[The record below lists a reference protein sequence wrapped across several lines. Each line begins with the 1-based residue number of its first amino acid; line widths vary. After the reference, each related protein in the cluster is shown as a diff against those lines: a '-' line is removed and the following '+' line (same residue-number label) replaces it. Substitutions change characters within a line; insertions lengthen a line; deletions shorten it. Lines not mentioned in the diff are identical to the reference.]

1 LTLFKKII
9 ILLII
14 LFADYASVTHI
25 HVNPIEWS
33 SFLPKSPAIH
43 DKEVVLDGH
52 KQYLFCSIPSV
63 NTPKEW
69 KKQQL
74 IDRYVPLENYS
85 NTYLLI
91 FDISNL
97 NTVIEKTKEYP
108 RSGTSIVGNILFKN
122 FFQELG
128 FYTLVI
134 FPFVLMIL
142 LLFIPLRLWINIVME
157 MGLYLLALSI
167 VLNFGFFEINSAS
180 LLALIFL
187 VIYALTL
194 FNYIY
199 AEGMN
204 PRRLFFGIQ
213 ISVAAT
219 MLSAVFLV
227 TSYFGLIH
235 SFGVMMMVG
244 LGILHL
250 YMNVRIYLMKYF
262 PYKPYRNP
270 LILRLSHTLW
280 KISKKYLTVG
290 VPVVFLASVAISY
303 HPLNIDLNIVNL
315 LPHSSVEL
323 ERIEHFE
330 EKRLPTLPFVIS
342 VRAKN
347 SNFSDEKIMQ
357 ELIGFQRELEPIIP
371 GKIVASASNAFEEF
385 SNLASDKKNPNLL
398 AQFLLAES
406 FSEHPFALWSAD
418 RAQSDIIVSI
428 ALTSTTNTMRT
439 MLSHIKEIS
448 EHYPDFTITVSG
460 KISDFDYFINIFV
473 EEFLIGL
480 IATLIATAL
489 FFWYYCRNMMSV
501 SIIVY
506 SALFSLG
513 ILGIFHILFNKPIT
527 ILTLL
532 NVILYAGLIADS
544 LIQLFVCYKR
554 EGESCERSVLQPI
567 FISNFSILI
576 CLGGMFFVGGMMSAF
591 AFELGILLSANLV
604 FILLIVPAL
613 HRRYLTTCSE

>member
-1 LTLFKKII
+1 
-9 ILLII
+9 LLII
-14 LFADYASVTHI
+14 LISDYTIVTRI
-25 HVNPIEWS
+25 HVDPIEWS
-33 SFLPKSPAIH
+33 SFLPKSPTVQ

-52 KQYLFCSIPSV
+52 KQYLFCSIPSESL
-63 NTPKEW
+63 PKEW
-69 KKQQL
+69 KNQRL
-74 IDRYVPLENYS
+74 IDRYLPLEEYPH
-85 NTYLLI
+85 TYLLI
-91 FDISNL
+91 FDIEKL
-97 NTVIEKTKEYP
+97 NTVIEKTKEFP

-128 FYTLVI
+128 FYSLVI
-134 FPFVLMIL
+134 FPFVLMVL
-142 LLFIPLRLWINIVME
+142 LFFIPLRLWMDIVME
-157 MGLYLLALSI
+157 MGLYLMALAI

-227 TSYFGLIH
+227 TSHFGLIH

-250 YMNVRIYLMKYF
+250 YMNIRIYLMKYF

-270 LILRLSHTLW
+270 LILRSTHSLW
-280 KISKKYLTVG
+280 NVSQKYLKIMIPGTIVG
-290 VPVVFLASVAISY
+290 ALLLSY

-315 LPHSSVEL
+315 LPHSSNEL
-323 ERIEHFE
+323 KRINQFE
-330 EKRLPTLPFVIS
+330 ENHLPTLPFVIS
-342 VRAKN
+342 VHSKN
-347 SNFSDEKIMQ
+347 NNFSDEKVMR
-357 ELIGFQRELEPIIP
+357 ELIEFQRQLEPLIP
-371 GKIVASASNAFEEF
+371 GKIVASAPKAFAEF
-385 SNLASDKKNPNLL
+385 TNLASDKKNPDLL

-406 FSEHPFALWSAD
+406 FSTHPLALWSAD
-418 RAQSDIIVSI
+418 RTQSNIIASI
-428 ALTSTTNTMRT
+428 GLTTTTNTMRS
-439 MLSHIKEIS
+439 MLYHIQELS
-448 EHYPDFTITVSG
+448 SRYPDFTVTVSG

-489 FFWYYCRNMMSV
+489 FFWYFCRNMMSV
-501 SIIVY
+501 STIVF

-513 ILGIFHILFNKPIT
+513 TLGIFHIIFNKPIT

-591 AFELGILLSANLV
+591 AFELGILLMANLV
-604 FILLIVPAL
+604 FILLIVPKIQ
-613 HRRYLTTCSE
+613 RRYFTSCSE

>member
-1 LTLFKKII
+1 MTLFKKII

-14 LFADYASVTHI
+14 LVSDYVMVTRI
-25 HVNPIEWS
+25 HVDPIEWS
-33 SFLPKSPAIH
+33 SFLPKSPVAN

-52 KQYLFCSIPSV
+52 KQYLFCAFPTENI
-63 NTPKEW
+63 PKEW

-74 IDRYVPLENYS
+74 IDRYVPLEEYPD
-85 NTYLLI
+85 TYLLI
-91 FDISNL
+91 FNISNL

-142 LLFIPLRLWINIVME
+142 LLFIPLRLWIDIVME

-227 TSYFGLIH
+227 TSHFGLIH

-270 LILRLSHTLW
+270 LILRSTHSLW
-280 KISKKYLTVG
+280 KISKKYLNVG
-290 VPVVFLASVAISY
+290 IPIIFLASVGISY

-323 ERIEHFE
+323 ERIQQFE

-342 VRAKN
+342 VKAKQN
-347 SNFSDEKIMQ
+347 NFSDERMMQ
-357 ELIGFQRELEPIIP
+357 KLIEFQRQLEPLIP
-371 GKIVASASNAFEEF
+371 GTIVASVPTSFAEF
-385 SNLASDKKNPNLL
+385 SNLASDKKNPDLL

-406 FSEHPFALWSAD
+406 FTEHPFALWSAD
-418 RAQSDIIVSI
+418 RTQSDIIASI
-428 ALTSTTNTMRT
+428 GLTSTTNTMRT
-439 MLSHIKEIS
+439 MLSQIKELS
-448 EHYPDFTITVSG
+448 SLYPDFTVTVKG
-460 KISDFDYFINIFV
+460 KISDFDYFITIFI

-489 FFWYYCRNMMSV
+489 FFWYYCRNMISV
-501 SIIVY
+501 STILF

-554 EGESCERSVLQPI
+554 EGESCEQSVLQPI

-576 CLGGMFFVGGMMSAF
+576 CLGGMFFVGGMMRAF
-591 AFELGILLSANLV
+591 AFELGILLSANLI

>member
-1 LTLFKKII
+1 M
-9 ILLII
+9 ILV
-14 LFADYASVTHI
+14 ADYALVTRI
-25 HVNPIEWS
+25 HVDPIEWS
-33 SFLPKSPAIH
+33 SFLPKSPVSH
-43 DKEVVLDGH
+43 HQEVMLDGH
-52 KQYLFCSIPSV
+52 KQYLFCAVPTENIPI
-63 NTPKEW
+63 EW
-69 KKQQL
+69 KKQHL
-74 IDRYVPLENYS
+74 IDRYVPLEEYPD
-85 NTYLLI
+85 TYLLI
-91 FDISNL
+91 FNISNL
-97 NTVIEKTKEYP
+97 NAVIEKSKEYP

-142 LLFIPLRLWINIVME
+142 LLFIPLRLWIDIVME
-157 MGLYLLALSI
+157 MGLYLMALSI
-167 VLNFGFFEINSAS
+167 VLNFGFFVINSAS

-227 TSYFGLIH
+227 TSHFGLIH

-250 YMNVRIYLMKYF
+250 YMNGRIYLMRYF
-262 PYKPYRNP
+262 TYKPYKTP
-270 LILRLSHTLW
+270 LILRSTHSLW
-280 KISKKYLTVG
+280 KVSKKYVSVG
-290 VPVVFLASVAISY
+290 FPVSFIGAVWISY
-303 HPLNIDLNIVNL
+303 HPLTIDLNIVNL
-315 LPHSSVEL
+315 LPQTSVEL

-342 VRAKN
+342 VEAKHH
-347 SNFSDEKIMQ
+347 NFSDERTIQ
-357 ELIGFQRELEPIIP
+357 ELIEFQRQLEPLIP
-371 GKIVASASNAFEEF
+371 GKIVASAPKSFEEF
-385 SNLASDKKNPNLL
+385 SNLAADKKNPNLL

-406 FSEHPFALWSAD
+406 FSEHPFSLWSAD
-418 RAQSDIIVSI
+418 RTQSDIIASI
-428 ALTSTTNTMRT
+428 SLTSTTNTMRT
-439 MLSHIKEIS
+439 MLYQIKELS
-448 EHYPDFTITVSG
+448 SAYPDFTVTVKG

-480 IATLIATAL
+480 MATLVATAL
-489 FFWYYCRNMMSV
+489 FFWYYCKNVISV
-501 SIIVY
+501 STIVF
-506 SALFSLG
+506 SAIFSLG
-513 ILGIFHILFNKPIT
+513 VLGICHILFNKPIT

-532 NVILYAGLIADS
+532 NVILYAGLITDS

-554 EGESCERSVLQPI
+554 EGESCERSVLKPI

-576 CLGGMFFVGGMMSAF
+576 CLGGMFFVGGMMRAF

-613 HRRYLTTCSE
+613 HRRYLTTCSG

>member
-1 LTLFKKII
+1 L
-9 ILLII
+9 ILI
-14 LFADYASVTHI
+14 ADYAIVSRI
-25 HVNPIEWS
+25 HVDPIEWN
-33 SFLPKSPAIH
+33 SFLPKSPAVH
-43 DKEVVLDGH
+43 DRDTVLDGH
-52 KQYLFCSIPSV
+52 QQYLFSAISSK
-63 NTPKEW
+63 NILKEL
-69 KKQQL
+69 KKQSI
-74 IDRYVPLENYS
+74 IDRYIPLEEYP

-91 FDISNL
+91 FDSSKL
-97 NTVIEKTKEYP
+97 NTVLELTKEYP

-142 LLFIPLRLWINIVME
+142 LLFIPLRLWIDIVME
-157 MGLYLLALSI
+157 MGLYLMALSLI
-167 VLNFGFFEINSAS
+167 LNCGFFQINSAS

-204 PRRLFFGIQ
+204 RRRLFFGIQ
-213 ISVAAT
+213 ISVAAA

-227 TSYFGLIH
+227 TSHFGLIH

-250 YMNVRIYLMKYF
+250 YMNIRIYLMKYF
-262 PYKPYRNP
+262 PYKPYRNSF
-270 LILRLSHTLW
+270 ILRSTHSLW
-280 KISKKYLTVG
+280 KISKKYLMIVIPGTMIG
-290 VPVVFLASVAISY
+290 VLALSY

-315 LPHSSVEL
+315 LPHSSIEL
-323 ERIEHFE
+323 KRINQFE
-330 EKRLPTLPFVIS
+330 EDRLPTLPFVIS
-342 VRAKN
+342 VRSKN
-347 SNFSDEKIMQ
+347 NTFADENMMR
-357 ELIGFQRELEPIIP
+357 ELIEFQRELEPLIP
-371 GKIVASASNAFEEF
+371 GKIVVSAPKAFNEF
-385 SNLASDKKNPNLL
+385 TNLAPDKNNPNLL
-398 AQFLLAES
+398 PQFLLAES
-406 FSEHPFALWSAD
+406 FSTHPLALWSAD
-418 RAQSDIIVSI
+418 RMQSNIVASI
-428 ALTSTTNTMRT
+428 GLTTTTNTMRT
-439 MLSHIKEIS
+439 MLYHIKELS
-448 EHYPDFTITVSG
+448 EHYPDFTVTVSG

-480 IATLIATAL
+480 IATLIATAF
-489 FFWYYCRNMMSV
+489 FFWYYCRNVMSV
-501 SIIVY
+501 LTIMF

-513 ILGIFHILFNKPIT
+513 ILGIFHIIFDKPIT

-576 CLGGMFFVGGMMSAF
+576 CLAGMFFVGGMMRAF
-591 AFELGILLSANLV
+591 AFELGILLTANLI
-604 FILLIVPAL
+604 FILLIVPKIQR
-613 HRRYLTTCSE
+613 HYFTTCSE